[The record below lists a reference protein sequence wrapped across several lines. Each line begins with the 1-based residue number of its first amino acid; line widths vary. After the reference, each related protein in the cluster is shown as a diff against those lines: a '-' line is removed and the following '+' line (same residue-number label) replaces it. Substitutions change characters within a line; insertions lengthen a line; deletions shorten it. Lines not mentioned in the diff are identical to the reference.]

1 MEKNYFTELNSVN
14 VNDKVE
20 KKSNLSYLSW
30 AYAWGEVKKRY
41 PDTNYKIY
49 ERDTEFGP
57 VNYFTDGRTGWV
69 KTSVTVNGIEHVEE
83 LPIMDNRNNPIFY
96 DAITSTDV
104 NKTIQRSLTKAIA
117 RHGLGLYIYAGEDIP
132 DGEESTREEEIEQG
146 KEIAKEAS
154 RAAGNEAPAP
164 TVGKDAVVPTT
175 APSGASVAE
184 LNKLVKA
191 IGTYAKKI
199 KQVYG
204 NLEPY
209 QAIVL
214 QVTGNT
220 AFKCNVA
227 TEEDIPLLEA
237 ILAEL
242 KKDPEASITC
252 MANKKPTSCSACGKK
267 ILNGL
272 VYTHNGKAFCYE
284 CYQKMQQELA
294 VAEEQKQQLFNYIK
308 QLFSLGE
315 LPPDT
320 VNVVEK
326 ELSKEKTI
334 QEIHDVLYYY
344 YEIMARPRGSLNAIP
359 FVLKEQYENA
369 MKYFKEA
376 AKLKEINEGIDL
388 SNPTAVT
395 ITMSREDLSN
405 PARKRKLKY
414 DISDL

>member
-1 MEKNYFTELNSVN
+1 
-14 VNDKVE
+14 
-20 KKSNLSYLSW
+20 
-30 AYAWGEVKKRY
+30 
-41 PDTNYKIY
+41 
-49 ERDTEFGP
+49 
-57 VNYFTDGRTGWV
+57 
-69 KTSVTVNGIEHVEE
+69 
-83 LPIMDNRNNPIFY
+83 
-96 DAITSTDV
+96 
-104 NKTIQRSLTKAIA
+104 
-117 RHGLGLYIYAGEDIP
+117 
-132 DGEESTREEEIEQG
+132 
-146 KEIAKEAS
+146 
-154 RAAGNEAPAP
+154 
-164 TVGKDAVVPTT
+164 
-175 APSGASVAE
+175 
-184 LNKLVKA
+184 
-191 IGTYAKKI
+191 
-199 KQVYG
+199 
-204 NLEPY
+204 
-209 QAIVL
+209 
-214 QVTGNT
+214 
-220 AFKCNVA
+220 
-227 TEEDIPLLEA
+227 
-237 ILAEL
+237 
-242 KKDPEASITC
+242 

-272 VYTHNGKAFCYE
+272 VYTHDGKAFCYE

-320 VNVVEK
+320 VNVVER

-376 AKLKEINEGIDL
+376 TKLKEINEGIDL

>member
-1 MEKNYFTELNSVN
+1 MDKNYFTELNSVN

-20 KKSNLSYLSW
+20 KKGNLSYLSW

-41 PDTNYKIY
+41 PDANYKIY

-69 KTSVTVNGIEHVEE
+69 KTSVTINGIEHVEE
-83 LPIMDNRNNPIFY
+83 LPIMDNRNNSMIY
-96 DAITSTDV
+96 EAITSTDV

-132 DGEESTREEEIEQG
+132 EAEDAAKEEEVEQG

-154 RAAGNEAPAP
+154 KAAGNEAPAS
-164 TVGKDAVVPTT
+164 TVGKDAVVPAA
-175 APSGASVAE
+175 APAGASVAE
-184 LNKLVKA
+184 LNKLIKA

-214 QVTGNT
+214 QVTGNA

-242 KKDPEASITC
+242 KKDP
-252 MANKKPTSCSACGKK
+252 
-267 ILNGL
+267 
-272 VYTHNGKAFCYE
+272 
-284 CYQKMQQELA
+284 
-294 VAEEQKQQLFNYIK
+294 
-308 QLFSLGE
+308 
-315 LPPDT
+315 
-320 VNVVEK
+320 
-326 ELSKEKTI
+326 
-334 QEIHDVLYYY
+334 
-344 YEIMARPRGSLNAIP
+344 
-359 FVLKEQYENA
+359 
-369 MKYFKEA
+369 
-376 AKLKEINEGIDL
+376 KLQ
-388 SNPTAVT
+388 
-395 ITMSREDLSN
+395 
-405 PARKRKLKY
+405 
-414 DISDL
+414 